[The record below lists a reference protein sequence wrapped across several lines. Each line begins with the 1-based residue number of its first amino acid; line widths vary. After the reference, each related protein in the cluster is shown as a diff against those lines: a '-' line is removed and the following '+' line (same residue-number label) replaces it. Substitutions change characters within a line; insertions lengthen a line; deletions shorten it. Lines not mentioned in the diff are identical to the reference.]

1 MNRITRASLL
11 SGIFICLTLLAS
23 ACDQQE
29 PVTQTEPTNYE
40 IRRYALASAIVDY
53 EVRGLKSGRE
63 RLYFD
68 HWGAR
73 QARYIHTE
81 MRVLGIPQEEHEL
94 TISDGKWIYTID
106 LPAETGVREESP
118 LLTRYAS
125 RLESTGTLTLGDE
138 LMEDIGGYK
147 AGNNK
152 ILGRTCQIW
161 LVPETHSQYCLW
173 NNIPLLTIIRR
184 RGVELIT
191 EAVRI
196 DEHVSVRNDIFTIPD
211 NVVITDQEK

>member
-1 MNRITRASLL
+1 MNRTTRSFLL
-11 SGIFICLTLLAS
+11 SGMLTCLMLLS
-23 ACDQQE
+23 ACDRPQE
-29 PVTQTEPTNYE
+29 AAPAGPANHE
-40 IRRYALASAIVDY
+40 IRQYALASAVVDY
-53 EVRGLKSGRE
+53 EVRGLKTGRE

-81 MRVLGIPQEEHEL
+81 MRVLGLAQEEHEL
-94 TISDGKWIYTID
+94 TISDGKWVYTID
-106 LPAETGVREESP
+106 LPTGTGVREESP
-118 LLTRYAS
+118 LLARYAN

-173 NNIPLLTIIRR
+173 NNIPLLTIVRR

-196 DEHVSVRNDIFTIPD
+196 DEHVSVRDDIFTIPD
-211 NVVITDQEK
+211 NVTITEQAK